1 MITTPTGPTFMQN
14 DGQSGARSGDH
25 TQFGVVPAMSP
36 QVFHNVERAAR
47 KKLAGRRSF
56 AELASQRR

>member
-1 MITTPTGPTFMQN
+1 MVMCVPPAHDGLKRRMQR
-14 DGQSGARSGDH
+14 DWG
-25 TQFGVVPAMSP
+25 FGVVPAMSP